1 MTTSVVA
8 ATTGHHEKILTRNEK
23 MKKILMETD
32 SIVVDG
38 LELSYEELKNVLTEN
53 VVLKR
58 QLNFVRTTFNE
69 VGVSNE

>member
-1 MTTSVVA
+1 
-8 ATTGHHEKILTRNEK
+8 
-23 MKKILMETD
+23 MKKILMDGD

-38 LELSYEELKNVLTEN
+38 LELSKEQIKEVLTEN

-58 QLNFVRTTFNE
+58 QIDFVRTTFE

>member
-1 MTTSVVA
+1 MPITDEV
-8 ATTGHHEKILTRNEK
+8 NK
-23 MKKILMETD
+23 MKKILLESD

-58 QLNFVRTTFNE
+58 QLNFVRTTFK

>member
-1 MTTSVVA
+1 
-8 ATTGHHEKILTRNEK
+8 
-23 MKKILMETD
+23 MKKILMDGD

-38 LELSYEELKNVLTEN
+38 LELSKEEIKNVLTEN

-69 VGVSNE
+69 VGVSNEQ

>member
-1 MTTSVVA
+1 MD
-8 ATTGHHEKILTRNEK
+8 G
-23 MKKILMETD
+23 D

-38 LELSYEELKNVLTEN
+38 LELSKEQIKEVLTEN

-58 QLNFVRTTFNE
+58 QIDFVRTNFNK

>member
-1 MTTSVVA
+1 
-8 ATTGHHEKILTRNEK
+8 
-23 MKKILMETD
+23 MKKILLESD

>member
-1 MTTSVVA
+1 MPITDEVD
-8 ATTGHHEKILTRNEK
+8 K
-23 MKKILMETD
+23 MKKILLESD

-58 QLNFVRTTFNE
+58 QLNFVRTTFK